1 LRFNETLNFSNGV
14 LRYANASNGCFS
26 SRGKIRDDTWQGIVV
41 GRVCSYFM
49 GVLHE
54 ILRALSVIHEIAHDR
69 DSYID
74 VRYGNIKSDSH
85 HNFDHYD
92 LHITSPHGLNYDF
105 GSIMHYSRYLGT
117 KNNQE
122 TMVPKTKYC
131 SYLRTM
137 RQTTRFGFNNAR
149 QLNPEYCSDKYSGS
163 RLNFKMNG
171 YLDHKKNVAFV
182 NACHFLQERKKKD
195 KYLTVSGNNKCYYK
209 IIASNSR
216 KIRLAVSIDLPDSK
230 VCQPNEGLETK
241 FLVDKSVSS
250 AVLCGKICGE
260 IITSEINVFYVK
272 YAVITPNSAVKI
284 KYGEIK
290 Y

>member
-1 LRFNETLNFSNGV
+1 EETCLRFNEALNFSNGV

-26 SRGKIRDDTWQGIVV
+26 SLGKIRDDTWQGIVV
-41 GRVCSYFM
+41 GRVCSYVM

-54 ILRALSVIHEIAHDR
+54 TFHALGVIHEISIHDR

-74 VRYGNIKSDSH
+74 IRYGNIKSDSQY
-85 HNFDHYD
+85 NFDRYD
-92 LHITSPHGLNYDF
+92 LKKALPLDLKYDF
-105 GSIMHYSRYLGT
+105 GSEVHYNRYLGT

-122 TMVPKTKYC
+122 TMVLKAMYW

-137 RQTTRFGFNNAR
+137 RQTTRFGFNNAK
-149 QLNPEYCSDKYSGS
+149 QLNPKYCSDKYSGS

-171 YLDHKKNVAFV
+171 YLDHK
-182 NACHFLQERKKKD
+182 RKCTICKCLPLFTGKD
-195 KYLTVSGNNKCYYK
+195 GSNKCYYK
-209 IIASNSR
+209 ITASNER
-216 KIRLAVSIDLPDSK
+216 KIRLTVSIDLPDSK
-230 VCQPNEGLETK
+230 VCQPNKGLETK
-241 FLVDKSVSS
+241 FLVDKSVSI
-250 AVLCGKICGE
+250 AVLCGKISGE

-272 YAVITPNSAVKI
+272 YAVITPKSAVKI